1 MGYGGQ
7 ESVISPVLPD
17 GSEPVRFRA
26 QGVVAEAPCPFLP
39 QGALFPSSVR
49 FASPSHASFP
59 ITLKHTFIMYFSYMM
74 SYTLVYFLLAQVSCS
89 RAGIAPF

>member
-7 ESVISPVLPD
+7 ESVISPVLPN

-26 QGVVAEAPCPFLP
+26 QWVVAEAPCPFLP

-49 FASPSHASFP
+49 FASPSHALFP
-59 ITLKHTFIMYFSYMM
+59 IILKHTVIMYFSYMM
-74 SYTLVYFLLAQVSCS
+74 SYTFVYFLFAQLNCS
-89 RAGIAPF
+89 RVGIAPF